1 MDNEDF
7 VLGGYV
13 SKRLFRVGVG
23 IFILWWF
30 GELGRVNIF
39 GGRFGIGIV
48 SILI

>member
-13 SKRLFRVGVG
+13 SKRLFRIGVG

-30 GELGRVNIF
+30 GELGRVNTSKYIWRLF
-39 GGRFGIGIV
+39 WYWY
-48 SILI
+48 S